1 METWKVGQL
10 FLKMNPCDGKK
21 NDQNRSYFDF
31 LVIESFEVFY
41 ICLLEFQLI
50 RKDDREKAENTY

>member
-1 METWKVGQL
+1 MAK
-10 FLKMNPCDGKK
+10 KMIKTDHT
-21 NDQNRSYFDF
+21 YDF

>member
-1 METWKVGQL
+1 MAK
-10 FLKMNPCDGKK
+10 KMIKTDHTLH
-21 NDQNRSYFDF
+21 DF

>member
-1 METWKVGQL
+1 MA
-10 FLKMNPCDGKK
+10 K
-21 NDQNRSYFDF
+21 NYQNRSYFDF

-41 ICLLEFQLI
+41 IFLLEFQLI